1 MTKELETM
9 FCMLY
14 GECCD
19 FYSDKRH
26 GEDDIGL
33 SFDRGAI
40 SAFKRAAVMLASDNP
55 AMSHVDVEAVSR
67 AADALKDEA
76 YKDERTGRRKS
87 DDEVVALARELMG
100 EVRRCGG

>member
-40 SAFKRAAVMLASDNP
+40 SAFKRAAVMLASEKLKGD
-55 AMSHVDVEAVSR
+55 AASK

-76 YKDERTGRRKS
+76 YKDERTGRRKG
-87 DDEVVALARELMG
+87 DDEVAALARVLMG

>member
-1 MTKELETM
+1 M

-14 GECCD
+14 WECCD

-40 SAFKRAAVMLASDNP
+40 SAFKRAAVMLA
-55 AMSHVDVEAVSR
+55 
-67 AADALKDEA
+67 
-76 YKDERTGRRKS
+76 
-87 DDEVVALARELMG
+87 
-100 EVRRCGG
+100 